1 MLTSNH
7 ADVMGES
14 VGTGNWESDNFTRP
28 VVLGYNSFSVS
39 PNPCDNRG
47 DFKHPNGYSFI
58 KEEGRSLCG
67 RKTTANWYTNPFS
80 VHSATVDNFVPKY
93 IVPLPISKV
102 APSPWNRAL
111 EKLVDAIRDSEA
123 NLSTS
128 VGEGRETLE
137 MLQAVARSSGRALTG
152 LRKALRSPKGRRE
165 LSALLRSFGKDFR
178 DNPLQRSGGAW
189 LYWSVGLKPLL
200 SDIENIRNHALTDK
214 PTELM
219 FQCKSRASSTIV
231 ESEGDIILSGATTF
245 TRHTEMKHSHR
256 VAFGANLRIVDLH
269 QFENWRA
276 GLTVRPSLAWELT
289 TLSFVVDY
297 FYNIGQ
303 YLQLLE
309 ASICNNGFSFAWG
322 WCSETTLREERGTVT
337 EFYDVTTGG
346 WNPRNISLGDYSSSL
361 VRRTKVRSVL
371 TSLPKPVAPILKLP
385 TASEPLLNIAA
396 LLSQVLSEKK

>member
-1 MLTSNH
+1 
-7 ADVMGES
+7 MGES
-14 VGTGNWESDNFTRP
+14 VGTGNWPSDNFTRP
-28 VVLGYNSFSVS
+28 VTLGYKSFSVS
-39 PNPCDNRG
+39 PDPCNNRG
-47 DFKHPNGYSFI
+47 DFRHPNGYSFI
-58 KEEGRSLCG
+58 KEESRFLHGRN
-67 RKTTANWYTNPFS
+67 TTVNYYNSPPS

-93 IVPLPISKV
+93 IVPLSATKA

-137 MLQAVARSSGRALTG
+137 MLQAVARSSTKALTG
-152 LRKALRSPKGRRE
+152 LRKALRSPEGRRE

-178 DNPLQRSGGAW
+178 DNPLQRVGGAW

-200 SDIENIRNHALTDK
+200 GDIENIRDHMLTDK

-219 FQCKSRASSTIV
+219 FHCKSRASSTIT
-231 ESEGDIILSGATTF
+231 ESEGDTVLSGATTF

-337 EFYDVTTGG
+337 EHYDVTSGG
-346 WNPRNISLGDYSSSL
+346 WNPRNVSLGNYTSSF

-371 TSLPKPVAPILKLP
+371 TSLPAPVAPTLKIP
-385 TASEPLLNIAA
+385 TASGPLLNIAA
-396 LLSQVLSEKK
+396 LLSQILSEKK